1 MGFDRHEHTWWVRKG
16 QNQRILRH
24 GRREFSS
31 SNKQDIDRD
40 QRPHKVDKIYD
51 AKAFEDE
58 TSQVVDNDASE
69 IRNSED

>member
-1 MGFDRHEHTWWVRKG
+1 MRCFTA
-16 QNQRILRH
+16 
-24 GRREFSS
+24 SS
-31 SNKQDIDRD
+31 SKNQESDRE
-40 QRPHKVDKIYD
+40 QRPHKVDKIDD